1 MIGRARIEVPARRR
15 ASSVRGVTSRFAA
28 TAIAVVLA
36 SSLLSAPVLA
46 ATGGTGAATR
56 DARGTIS
63 ARVFKIQFKEPS
75 DVAHI
80 VGQLL
85 TEKGS
90 VTFSPKLRT
99 LTVQDRRDVLDRVQD
114 AINADDLPPRSV
126 QLTVTLIMAGM
137 NDQAAKQP
145 ISREVRGIT
154 DSLLNLPNWTE
165 YKTLGSSAISG
176 SEGSKASV
184 DIGDFRIE
192 LDIESVSETAASG
205 LGIIRLNPLVLQRA
219 VKGADGAVTYRPVYR
234 QTCNLTNDRL
244 LTIGATKSESD
255 SKAVFLAIRARI
267 QSGAEDALA
276 HQGRTGA
283 AGKTPRNR

>member
-1 MIGRARIEVPARRR
+1 VKRAARRIAIAALALVAAAWVLDSSARAASGTAKAPARETT
-15 ASSVRGVTSRFAA
+15 TS
-28 TAIAVVLA
+28 IA
-36 SSLLSAPVLA
+36 
-46 ATGGTGAATR
+46 
-56 DARGTIS
+56 
-63 ARVFKIQFKEPS
+63 ARVFKIQFKDPS
-75 DVAHI
+75 DVAQL

-90 VTFSPKLRT
+90 VSFSPKLKT

-114 AINADDLPPRSV
+114 VINSYDLPPRGV
-126 QLTVTLIMAGM
+126 QMTVTVILAGM
-137 NDQAAKQP
+137 GEQAGKQP

-184 DIGDFRIE
+184 DIGEFRIE
-192 LDIESVSETAASG
+192 LDIESVSESR
-205 LGIIRLNPLVLQRA
+205 GIIRLNPLVLQRA
-219 VKGADGAVTYRPVYR
+219 IKGADGAVSYRPVYR

-244 LTIGATKSESD
+244 LTIGATKSEAD

-276 HQGRTGA
+276 HQGESGA
-283 AGKTPRNR
+283 TSKTPRNR